1 MMKWLS
7 CRNSGQ
13 AEQSATVAR
22 ILRSKPLA
30 IVMGD
35 GLEPPPRVAQALEAG
50 PTALIRSDLSANELA
65 NYIQY
70 YISRSLA
77 ERLTL
82 HGVFLEVFTIGVLI
96 TGDAGSGK
104 SELALELLN
113 RGHRLI
119 ADDAPEFTL
128 ISPEIIDGTCPEV
141 LQDCLEVRGLG
152 VLNVRHMF
160 GDAAVKLNKFL
171 RLIIHLEIPDAV
183 SRSQHGPPARYHQQP
198 GGIGPGYPKD
208 HAAGHGG
215 AKPFDHCRS
224 SRSRLHAQNERLRC
238 RLGIPRTP
246 FANYPATKPQP
257 GKLTAMPQ
265 KLILVTGL
273 SGGGKSTALRALED
287 LGYYCA
293 DNLPAALL
301 PEFAQQIKSNPTRY
315 SMTALGVDARS
326 PAKDLEGIAAWLKDL
341 SSNSLD
347 SQLLFL
353 TADSRA
359 IIKRF
364 SETRRRHPLTRDKDS
379 LPQAIAKEVEL
390 LSNLKERA
398 DWVIDTSDTNIHQ
411 LAATGLELRRL

>member
-1 MMKWLS
+1 MGVSHSITARKLFADLQEKLDLHWISGADDDPGYSLS
-7 CRNSGQ
+7 TEDLTARPAMAGFLNLIHPNRIEVLGHDEVAFLQELGQ

-183 SRSQHGPPARYHQQP
+183 SQANM
-198 GGIGPGYPKD
+198 D
-208 HAAGHGG
+208 
-215 AKPFDHCRS
+215 
-224 SRSRLHAQNERLRC
+224 RLRGTTSSLEV
-238 RLGIPRTP
+238 LGLDIPKITLPVMAGR
-246 FANYPATKPQP
+246 N
-257 GKLTAMPQ
+257 
-265 KLILVTGL
+265 L
-273 SGGGKSTALRALED
+273 SIIAEAAVRDFMLKMKGYDAASEFLERHSRIIRRQNRN
-287 LGYYCA
+287 LG
-293 DNLPAALL
+293 N
-301 PEFAQQIKSNPTRY
+301 
-315 SMTALGVDARS
+315 
-326 PAKDLEGIAAWLKDL
+326 
-341 SSNSLD
+341 
-347 SQLLFL
+347 
-353 TADSRA
+353 
-359 IIKRF
+359 
-364 SETRRRHPLTRDKDS
+364 
-379 LPQAIAKEVEL
+379 
-390 LSNLKERA
+390 
-398 DWVIDTSDTNIHQ
+398 
-411 LAATGLELRRL
+411 